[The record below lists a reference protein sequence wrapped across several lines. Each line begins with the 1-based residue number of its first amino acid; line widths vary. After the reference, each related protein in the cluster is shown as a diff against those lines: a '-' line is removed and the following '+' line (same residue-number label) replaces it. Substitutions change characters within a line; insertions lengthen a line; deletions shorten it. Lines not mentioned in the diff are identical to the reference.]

1 MYMPKNV
8 VFLSGCHGTG
18 KSTLKEKLLDQIPYL
33 IRYDKCEMTSFE
45 DIFERQIRRITKYRI
60 DHERIAKL
68 ALDNP
73 DKIILT
79 DRCVF
84 DAIVYIDAF
93 STLGWLD
100 NSDTITCK
108 HMIDVLFPSAKYYPK
123 NVILIHPSLDTI
135 KEFLSKRQ
143 SEEGTKWNENNEY
156 YLSMVY
162 HYYNYKFNNQ
172 NMQYSQN
179 KYTKNINFLKLEAVD
194 LDERVKKCKHY
205 LDNLYNEIKN

>member
-18 KSTLKEKLLDQIPYL
+18 KSTLKEKLLEQIPYL

-45 DIFERQIRRITKYRI
+45 DIFERQIRRIAKYRI

-93 STLGWLD
+93 STLEWLG
-100 NSDTITCK
+100 NSDTNTCK
-108 HMIDVLFPSAKYYPK
+108 HMINALFPDAVYYPK
-123 NVILIHPSLDTI
+123 NIILIHPPLDTI
-135 KEFLSKRQ
+135 RGFLSKRQ
-143 SEEGTKWNENNEY
+143 SEEGTKWNEKNEE
-156 YLSMVY
+156 YLDMVY
-162 HYYNYKFNNQ
+162 HCFDYRFNNR
-172 NMQYSQN
+172 NI
-179 KYTKNINFLKLEAVD
+179 YTDHINFLKLEAID
-194 LDERVKKCKHY
+194 LDERVKNCKLY
-205 LDNLYNEIKN
+205 LDNLYNEIKS

>member
-18 KSTLKEKLLDQIPYL
+18 KSTLKEKLLEQIPYL
-33 IRYDKCEMTSFE
+33 IRYDKCEMTSFD

-73 DKIILT
+73 NKIILT

-84 DAIVYIDAF
+84 DAIAYIDAF
-93 STLGWLD
+93 SGLGWLGD
-100 NSDTITCK
+100 SDTITCK
-108 HMIDVLFPSAKYYPK
+108 HMIDTLFPGINYPK
-123 NVILIHPSLDTI
+123 NIILLHPSLDTI

-143 SEEGTKWNENNEY
+143 SEEGTKWNENDEEY
-156 YLSMVY
+156 LNMVY
-162 HYYNYKFNNQ
+162 HHYDYRFNNR
-172 NMQYSQN
+172 NM
-179 KYTKNINFLKLEAVD
+179 YTDRINFLKLEDVD

-205 LDNLYNEIKN
+205 LDELYDNIVYQFG

>member
-18 KSTLKEKLLDQIPYL
+18 KSTLKEKLLEQIPYL

-73 DKIILT
+73 NKIILT
-79 DRCVF
+79 DRCIF
-84 DAIVYIDAF
+84 DAIVYIDTF
-93 STLGWLD
+93 NRLGWLGD
-100 NSDTITCK
+100 NDTITCN
-108 HMIDVLFPSAKYYPK
+108 HMIYTLFPGVDYYPK
-123 NVILIHPSLDTI
+123 NIILIHPPLDTI

-143 SEEGTKWNENNEY
+143 SEEGTKWNEKDED
-156 YLSMVY
+156 YLKMVY
-162 HYYNYKFNNQ
+162 HYYDYRFNNR
-172 NMQYSQN
+172 NM
-179 KYTKNINFLKLEAVD
+179 YTDHINFLKLEAID
-194 LDERVKKCKHY
+194 LNERVKKCKHY
-205 LDNLYNEIKN
+205 LDELYNEIKH